1 MKTMKSITYYKK
13 WDIVLVPF
21 PFTDLTTIK
30 RRPALIISPD
40 EYNTNSDIVIAF
52 VTSNLNVDCRMGD
65 YKIEHWQEA
74 DLPKPSMI
82 RIKFATIDKSIVIK
96 RLGRI
101 VENDQQ
107 NFQKVLIDFF
117 SQ

>member
-1 MKTMKSITYYKK
+1 M
-13 WDIVLVPF
+13 
-21 PFTDLTTIK
+21 
-30 RRPALIISPD
+30 IISPD

-82 RIKFATIDKSIVIK
+82 RM
-96 RLGRI
+96 
-101 VENDQQ
+101 
-107 NFQKVLIDFF
+107 KVCYYRQVNSNKKTGADCRE
-117 SQ
+117 